1 MTTIAVTP
9 WITTPT
15 ILTALNA
22 LDLPRAT
29 PTIIPTIQAAE
40 KSQTIIVA
48 THHHI
53 SFTSFS
59 IERITIGTIP
69 TRKKSAPAPFKMC
82 TFSFPPAPSGTY
94 LTPLEAVYS

>member
-9 WITTPT
+9 WTTTPT
-15 ILTALNA
+15 ILAALNA

-53 SFTSFS
+53 
-59 IERITIGTIP
+59 
-69 TRKKSAPAPFKMC
+69 
-82 TFSFPPAPSGTY
+82 
-94 LTPLEAVYS
+94 